1 MDKQTLQKLLGI
13 ACIIIALFIAVST
26 AQHYQ
31 LQRFKDL
38 IEKID
43 TTTTVDTLYY
53 EKIVKDSVPYPKYI
67 TINKRDTVYVKSGDS
82 IQTKVLE
89 LQAKKYSKTYIE
101 KDDTISYSAEIS
113 GYGYE
118 GDDFPKLD
126 SIEITSKHPYYNTT
140 TIIEKPI
147 VYKQKFITTSPSIT
161 AGYDVFNKQWGAMI
175 GVSVNFNIWNK

>member
-1 MDKQTLQKLLGI
+1 MTNKTLTTLLLI
-13 ACIIIALFIAVST
+13 AMALITACIIVMHFQNKHIR
-26 AQHYQ
+26 QY
-31 LQRFKDL
+31 KDIL
-38 IEKID
+38 ENID

-147 VYKQKFITTSPSIT
+147 VYKQKLITTSPSIT
-161 AGYDVFNKQWGAMI
+161 AGYDPINKQWGAMI

>member
-1 MDKQTLQKLLGI
+1 MKDKTLSILLLVGTVIMTFLLVVMFFQDKQLQEYRD
-13 ACIIIALFIAVST
+13 IINNT
-26 AQHYQ
+26 
-31 LQRFKDL
+31 
-38 IEKID
+38 D

-161 AGYDVFNKQWGAMI
+161 AGYDPINKQWGAMI